1 MDLQRS
7 WFPLIKTDKGNV
19 NIADF
24 KRAGMFAANKLII
37 DNAPSRT
44 VTKISFAEHNYI
56 KLYIKFPQQLSLQIT
71 DGPLHVCNDK
81 LYLRRIPKVV
91 RIPSEFL
98 MRENS

>member
-37 DNAPSRT
+37 DNAPGRT
-44 VTKISFAEHNYI
+44 VTKMSFAEHN
-56 KLYIKFPQQLSLQIT
+56 YIKFPQQLSLQIT
-71 DGPLHVCNDK
+71 DDPLHVCNDK

>member
-37 DNAPSRT
+37 DNAPGRT

-56 KLYIKFPQQLSLQIT
+56 KFPQQLSLQIT
-71 DGPLHVCNDK
+71 DGLFAKNSESRP
-81 LYLRRIPKVV
+81 YSIRI
-91 RIPSEFL
+91 F
-98 MRENS
+98 NA